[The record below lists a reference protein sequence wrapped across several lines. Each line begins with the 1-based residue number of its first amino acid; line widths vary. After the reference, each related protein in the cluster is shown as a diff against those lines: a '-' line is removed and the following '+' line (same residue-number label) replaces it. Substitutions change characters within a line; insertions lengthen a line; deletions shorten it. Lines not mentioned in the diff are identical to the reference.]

1 MVMMSQVGTSN
12 HQITGSVS
20 DPLLK
25 LNYMQLCNNSYNGI
39 KLALIGSS
47 DSDALPE
54 LVELVSTHAKCV
66 CKCNPE
72 SNNYSDSTEQV
83 ELVNAQSV
91 RI

>member
-12 HQITGSVS
+12 HQITGGVC

-25 LNYMQLCNNSYNGI
+25 LNYMELCNNSYNGI

-54 LVELVSTHAKCV
+54 QVELVSALAKCV
-66 CKCNPE
+66 
-72 SNNYSDSTEQV
+72 
-83 ELVNAQSV
+83 NAILNQTTTV
-91 RI
+91 ILLNRWNW